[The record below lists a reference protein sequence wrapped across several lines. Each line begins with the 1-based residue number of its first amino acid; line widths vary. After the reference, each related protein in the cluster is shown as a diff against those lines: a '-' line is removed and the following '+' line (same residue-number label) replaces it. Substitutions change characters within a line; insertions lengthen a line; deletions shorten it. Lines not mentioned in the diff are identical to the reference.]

1 MTLKQMIC
9 LNIRI
14 KKNDNVN
21 GKRLE
26 KTIIEFLMKANVLG
40 AIVWLGVDGFGRR
53 GKSTG
58 TFGGFNDNSTMMME
72 TIDEEEKIQPLL
84 LPLKQMIGD
93 NGFITIHT
101 VQVVLLLFFVVKI
114 EGKF

>member
-26 KTIIEFLMKANVLG
+26 KTIIDFLMKSKVLG

-53 GKSTG
+53 GKSTVHLEG
-58 TFGGFNDNSTMMME
+58 LMINQPMMIE
-72 TIDEEEKIQPLL
+72 TIDEEEKILPLL

-93 NGFITIHT
+93 NGFITIHR
-101 VQVVLLLFFVVKI
+101 VEVV
-114 EGKF
+114 